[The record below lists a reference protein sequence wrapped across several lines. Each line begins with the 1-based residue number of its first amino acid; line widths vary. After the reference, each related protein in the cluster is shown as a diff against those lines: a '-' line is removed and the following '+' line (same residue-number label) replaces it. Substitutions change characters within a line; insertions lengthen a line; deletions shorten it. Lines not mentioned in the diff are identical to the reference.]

1 MIPRLSILSLIFMLA
16 SCTGDAGFFSPAGDS
31 PEVVAPDTVVDVRSE
46 FVPAPDIAVPDIG
59 PPDSLPDVPAVD
71 TPLPP
76 DEGPVPDEYG
86 PDLQTPDLPVGPA
99 WCGDGTCDPDSP
111 DGAEDCATCPEDCG
125 CEGKDV
131 CHEGT
136 CCTPV
141 TCVGSGIVCG
151 TLPDGCG
158 GEIKCGTC
166 VTWPDSYCTPDGQC
180 ACPPSCAGKECGDD
194 GCGGSCGGCPLG
206 MTCSPDHTCDPVP
219 CLNDWECA
227 SFDMFCDPLG
237 LVCVDCVSTWQC
249 LSADLICL
257 GSECVTIWP
266 CTEDADCPADQ
277 GPWCALPA
285 GHCAW
290 CLDDDDCG
298 ILGWCDG
305 LNCVL
310 PDPCAGDGDCL
321 VGVCD
326 LVTGTCVDC
335 LEDADCPGT
344 DEVCTFEHECKPF
357 HLCALDSDC
366 WTWDMVCDHDN
377 GVCEEC
383 VVSWSCP
390 PPYWCKDNK
399 CVPDLCVGW
408 ETACIGDAVYQ
419 CEADGSGWSLVQTC
433 ALGEQCQGGVC
444 VWDCVPDPGCAAPGQ
459 AQCSQDQTTIQVCVQ
474 LEPGC
479 IKWGY
484 PAECPPGTWC
494 LDGACQCKPSCEGKE
509 CGSDGCG
516 GSCGTCPAPQVCA
529 GWVCADDCESEPG
542 CTAAGV
548 TQCMDGAEGFLIC
561 GEIAPD
567 CFWWVGMELCSSGEA
582 CLDGVCVDVC
592 LTCLPENHEVC
603 VDQVCVCDEA
613 GGWHLAG
620 DGVTCTDDPCDPN
633 PCNVALY
640 QICVDGVCVCDE
652 ENGWHF
658 SGDGVTCT
666 DDPCDPDPCDLA
678 EGHICMWGQCV
689 SLTVLGTYPST
700 TRLGGL
706 WELTFP
712 YFGSYP
718 NPFDFAQISVR
729 FTFTAPSG
737 AKTEVDGFI
746 HQPFSPGC
754 GGPCQVLNL
763 TPTGPPSWMVRF
775 SPDEVGTWVFVGKVE
790 VGDLVASGPIGQFTV
805 LEAAPPPLVTVA
817 PWDPTR
823 LALSDGGT
831 FLPVGI
837 NAGWGEPLYGG
848 NTGNYDALF
857 AEMKAAG
864 MNTTRLIMVPESFA
878 LEVEHLGR
886 YRLQAGWLLDYALE
900 RARRAGVR
908 AIVVLDSF
916 EALTDGWA
924 SSPYNAANGGPCDTA
939 EEFWTDPSARALY
952 KRRLRYVAARW
963 GWSPQVL
970 AWELWRDLD
979 RVPGADDSAVREA
992 IVAWHEDMIGWLDA
1006 VDPRDHLVT
1015 TSLAWPA
1022 LGVGAWNGAT
1032 LWALDGIDFLTIH
1045 LYNLAP
1051 TDQSVTS
1058 YMTFQT
1064 ALVQKPHLT
1073 EELAV
1078 STESGADTLNHD
1090 PNHYGL
1096 HNGIWASALGG
1107 GAGAAMSWWWNDYVA
1122 ANDLFTEYA
1131 TLQTVLGEH
1140 PWSSGDYG
1148 PVQVVDGGAGYSIYG
1163 RQAADHAVLW
1173 VKNQGAAWCC
1183 PEKPA
1188 GHTPPPVDVNLT
1200 IEGLAPGPYQVIWRD
1215 PHWFGTVMDQGTAE
1229 EAGAGLAV
1237 AREGLVHDWAL
1248 VVFRDEDLDGM
1259 PDWWET
1265 ARGLDP
1271 AVDDAAE
1278 DPDGDGLTSGDE
1290 YLQGLHPLMED
1301 SDGDSLTDGA
1311 ETQTLPGDPDSDG
1324 DGMDDGWELFWGL
1337 DPTNP
1342 TDADSDLD
1350 GDGRPNWLEW
1360 MYFSEPG

>member
-1 MIPRLSILSLIFMLA
+1 MIQRLAILSLAFSLA
-16 SCTGDAGFFSPAGDS
+16 ACAGDAGYF
-31 PEVVAPDTVVDVRSE
+31 
-46 FVPAPDIAVPDIG
+46 
-59 PPDSLPDVPAVD
+59 SLPGDASEVGGLDAAADIRADVGLPLD
-71 TPLPP
+71 LPDLPDLPLPDLPHPDLQLDQPLPP
-76 DEGPVPDEYG
+76 DAGPVPDEFVS
-86 PDLQTPDLPVGPA
+86 DLPPPDIPEGPS
-99 WCGDGTCDPDSP
+99 WCGDGTCDLDNP

-125 CEGKDV
+125 CEGKDM
-131 CHEGT
+131 CHGGI

-141 TCVGSGIVCG
+141 TCVGSGVVCG
-151 TLPDGCG
+151 TWPDGCG

-166 VTWPDSYCTPDGQC
+166 VTWPDSYCTPEGQC
-180 ACPPSCAGKECGDD
+180 ACPPSCAGKECGSD

-206 MTCSPDHTCDPVP
+206 TVCSAANICDPVS
-219 CLNDWECA
+219 CYNDWECA
-227 SFDMFCDPLG
+227 SFDMYCDPLLQG
-237 LVCVDCVSTWQC
+237 CVECVYSWQC
-249 LSADLICL
+249 DGPSWICKDNL
-257 GSECVTIWP
+257 CMDVSP
-266 CTEDADCPADQ
+266 CAQDADCPAGA
-277 GPWCALPA
+277 GPWCVLPE
-285 GHCAW
+285 GYCAW
-290 CLDDDDCG
+290 CLDDSHCEG
-298 ILGWCDG
+298 LGWCDG
-305 LNCVL
+305 LDCVF
-310 PDPCAGDGDCL
+310 PPACQWDVDCDA
-321 VGVCD
+321 GVCHPD
-326 LVTGTCVDC
+326 LGFCVDC
-335 LEDADCPGT
+335 LDDEDCPGT
-344 DEVCTFEHECKPF
+344 DEICTFEHECKPF
-357 HLCALDSDC
+357 HLCSLDSDC
-366 WTWDMVCDHDN
+366 WAWDMVCDHDN

-383 VVSWSCP
+383 MVSWSCP
-390 PPYWCKDNK
+390 ESYWCQDNH
-399 CVPDLCVGW
+399 CVPDVCQGWTLACVGNQ
-408 ETACIGDAVYQ
+408 VVQ
-419 CEADGSGWSLVQTC
+419 CEPDGSAWTPQQQCG
-433 ALGEQCQGGVC
+433 LGEICQDGACLWSC
-444 VWDCVPDPGCAAPGQ
+444 VSDPGC
-459 AQCSQDQTTIQVCVQ
+459 T
-474 LEPGC
+474 
-479 IKWGY
+479 
-484 PAECPPGTWC
+484 GT
-494 LDGACQCKPSCEGKE
+494 
-509 CGSDGCG
+509 
-516 GSCGTCPAPQVCA
+516 
-529 GWVCADDCESEPG
+529 
-542 CTAAGV
+542 GV
-548 TQCMDGAEGFLIC
+548 TQCMDGAEGFLTC

-567 CFWWVGMELCSSGEA
+567 CFWWVGMELCPAGEA
-582 CLDGVCVDVC
+582 CLDGACLDVC
-592 LTCLPENHEVC
+592 LTCLPENHEIC
-603 VDQVCVCDEA
+603 VNQACVCDEA
-613 GGWHLAG
+613 LGWHLAG
-620 DGVTCTDDPCDPN
+620 DGVICTDDPCDPN

-640 QICVDGVCVCDE
+640 QICVDGACVCDE

-666 DDPCDPDPCDLA
+666 DDSCDPDPCDLA

-689 SLTVLGTYPST
+689 SLTVLGTYSST
-700 TRLGGL
+700 SRLGGL

-712 YFGSYP
+712 YFGNYP

-763 TPTGPPSWMVRF
+763 IPAGPPSWMVRF
-775 SPDEVGTWVFVGKVE
+775 SPDEVGTWVFIGKVE
-790 VGDLVASGPIGQFTV
+790 VGDLVATGPIGQFTV

-817 PWDPTR
+817 PWDSTR

-848 NTGNYDALF
+848 NTGNYDVLF

-864 MNTTRLIMVPESFA
+864 MNTTRLIMVPDSFA

-916 EALTDGWA
+916 EALTDGWGA
-924 SSPYNAANGGPCDTA
+924 SPYNAANGGPCDIA

-952 KRRLRYVAARW
+952 KRRLRYITARW

-979 RVPGADDSAVREA
+979 RVPGADDPAVREA
-992 IVAWHEDMIGWLDA
+992 IVAWHEDMLGWLNA
-1006 VDPRDHLVT
+1006 VDSRDHLMT

-1022 LGVGAWNGAT
+1022 LGVGAWNGAL
-1032 LWALDGIDFLTIH
+1032 LWGLDDIDFLTIH
-1045 LYNLAP
+1045 LYDLAP

-1058 YMTFQT
+1058 YMAFQT
-1064 ALVQKPHLT
+1064 ALAQKPHLT

-1078 STESGADTLNHD
+1078 SAVSGAETLAHD

-1107 GAGAAMSWWWNDYVA
+1107 GAGAAMSWWWNDYIA

-1131 TLQTVLGEH
+1131 TLQTVLGEY
-1140 PWSSGDYG
+1140 PWSNGSYG
-1148 PVQVVDGGAGYSIYG
+1148 PAQVVVDGGAGYSIYG

-1188 GHTPPPVDVNLT
+1188 GHTPLPVDVDLT

-1215 PHWFGTVMDQGTAE
+1215 PHWFGTVMEQVVVE
-1229 EAGAGLAV
+1229 EAGAGLV
-1237 AREGLVHDWAL
+1237 VVREGLVHDWAL
-1248 VVFRDEDLDGM
+1248 VVFRDGDQDGM
-1259 PDWWET
+1259 PDWWEI

-1271 AVDDAAE
+1271 EVDDAAG
-1278 DPDGDGLTSGDE
+1278 DPDGDGITSGDE
-1290 YLQGLHPLMED
+1290 YLQGLHPLQED

-1324 DGMDDGWELFWGL
+1324 DGMDDGWELLWGL

-1360 MYFSEPG
+1360 MYLSEPN